1 MAMVH
6 INKNPSRRDLLV
18 FTLAMPVC
26 FGILGA
32 LRWRAGSIEAAEVV
46 WGAGLLV
53 SVVALLYAPARL
65 WIYLGW
71 MYATYPIAWTVSQV
85 ALLAIY
91 FLIATPTALV
101 LRAVGHDR
109 MQRGFDKKP
118 TSYCFARRPTTD
130 TARYFRQF

>member
-6 INKNPSRRDLLV
+6 INKNPSRRELLV
-18 FTLAMPVC
+18 FTLAMPVF

-32 LRWRAGSIEAAEVV
+32 LRWRAGSTETAEVV
-46 WGAGLLV
+46 WAAGLAV
-53 SVVALLYAPARL
+53 SAVALLVARARL

-71 MYATYPIAWTVSQV
+71 MYATYPIAWTVSHV

-91 FLIATPTALV
+91 FVIATPIALF
-101 LRAVGHDR
+101 LRAIGHDPMHR
-109 MQRGFDKKP
+109 RFDRKA
-118 TSYCFARRPTTD
+118 TSYWFARRPTRD